1 MVKHSVRTVRK
12 ICVNAIVVGA
22 SVAAASNAT
31 AQERAPVS
39 TPLKVQVVL
48 SRYDGD
54 KKLASMPYT
63 MLVNAGDRDNRVT
76 LRMGVALP
84 IATGA
89 KDGPAVSFHD
99 VGTNMDCTATLAEGG
114 RYRIN
119 LAVNHTSVYESEQ
132 SHLQAAVPRPG
143 ASAQLIRSF
152 TSSFFLNLKDGETGQ
167 SIAATDPVTGEVMKI
182 DVTVA
187 VVKS

>member
-1 MVKHSVRTVRK
+1 VKRSVWILTWAL
-12 ICVNAIVVGA
+12 AIAPPLAGA
-22 SVAAASNAT
+22 
-31 AQERAPVS
+31 AQEKATGPS

-48 SRYDGD
+48 SRYDGER
-54 KKLASMPYT
+54 KLASMPYT
-63 MLVNAGDRDNRVT
+63 LLVNAGDRDNRAT

-84 IATGA
+84 VTSTG
-89 KDGPAVSFHD
+89 KDGPIVTVYD
-99 VGTNMDCTATLAEGG
+99 IGTNMDCTATPTDGG

-119 LAVNHTSVYESEQ
+119 LAVNHSSVLESDQ
-132 SHLQAAVPRPG
+132 KQLQAAMPRPG

-182 DVTVA
+182 DVTIH
-187 VVKS
+187 VVK